1 MRRLTWA
8 WRIWMVAGLMLFTLS
23 GCASKHAAGPTA
35 AQDQGGLPSAE
46 ASDGEALA
54 QQQALEEER
63 LQEEAARRQF
73 EIERN
78 RFVYEDIFFKK
89 NQYRLDENA
98 LRELEWKAD
107 WLLDHPDVRVQIEGY
122 CDEGGSAQDNLAL
135 GLRRAGEVQSFFLRH
150 GIDRERLTAIS
161 YGKERPVA
169 TGKSEEAQ
177 AKNRRVRTTI
187 IEE

>member
-1 MRRLTWA
+1 
-8 WRIWMVAGLMLFTLS
+8 MLFTLS
-23 GCASKHAAGPTA
+23 GCASKHAAEPTR
-35 AQDQGGLPSAE
+35 AQDQGGQPSAE
-46 ASDGEALA
+46 ASDAEVLA
-54 QQQALEEER
+54 RQQALEEER
-63 LQEEAARRQF
+63 LQEEASRRQF

-107 WLLDHPDVRVQIEGY
+107 WLLQHPDVKVQIEGY

-135 GLRRAGEVQSFFLRH
+135 GLRRAGEVQSFFLRR